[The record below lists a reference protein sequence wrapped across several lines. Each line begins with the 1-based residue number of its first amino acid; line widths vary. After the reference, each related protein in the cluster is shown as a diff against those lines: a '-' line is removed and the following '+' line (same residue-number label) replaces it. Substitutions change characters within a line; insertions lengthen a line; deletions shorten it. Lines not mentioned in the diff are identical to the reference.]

1 MAMHKSALFASTAAA
16 LLLCADAATAQ
27 MREKGSE
34 EKAAPSQ
41 SQRGPGSAT
50 GGEDR
55 AQKEPG
61 KAREGERAQQKAEPR
76 EKDTQG
82 TTQRE
87 KDQPGK
93 GRAQT
98 EPRDKAPK
106 GAEEKGAAPGR
117 AEKGTESR
125 DKSRA
130 EKGTEPRDKSG
141 AEKGTEPKDRDR
153 AQKGTE
159 PRDKSGAEKSTEPK
173 DRDRAQKGTEPRDKG
188 RAEKGTE
195 SRDKG
200 RAEKEPRDDK
210 ASPGSRVQ
218 LSEQQRANLHQSVL
232 KERNVN
238 RATRVNFSIN
248 VGTRVPRNV
257 RLAPLPAAVL
267 TIVPGYRNYR
277 YVVVEDRI
285 VIVEP
290 STYEIVE
297 VVDESTVTAGRPAPG
312 GRGGRLVLTEA
323 EQAIIL
329 REVEVDN
336 GGSTLGLGAL
346 SEGAEVPGSVEVRGF
361 PDVVVQQVP
370 KVRNHKFFTAED
382 RVVIVDPQGSRIQ
395 LVIEPRR

>member
-106 GAEEKGAAPGR
+106 GAEEKGTAPGR

-141 AEKGTEPKDRDR
+141 AEKG
-153 AQKGTE
+153 
-159 PRDKSGAEKSTEPK
+159 TEPK